1 MPTNKTF
8 HLAITMAGAVSA
20 GAYTAG
26 VIDYLFEVL
35 DKWEMMKEAAREE
48 LVTNPDYIP
57 KIPMH
62 DVTIEVLGGA
72 SAGGMTA
79 CIASLAL
86 RRKLHPIQS
95 YSPDDEKGYK
105 NLSYDQ
111 MQERKKENVFYNSWV
126 TMLPGDMIEKMLDTS
141 DLTGVTKVN
150 EKTFV
155 SGLNSN
161 FIEKIAE
168 ASLTAKRDETLKLQK
183 FVSDDLRTFVT
194 LTNLDGFKKEINFSS
209 GYESKFFTYDH
220 RDVAMF
226 RFGENEVPAT
236 DGSIKVGFSDK
247 HNTNLLI
254 DAGIAT
260 GAFPIGLAYRTFS
273 RHRRYIENNILLK
286 YLNAGEN
293 IKLEDDDVSH
303 NNLYH
308 TTFIDGGT
316 IDNEPFDLTKY
327 LLAYQVNESEAKSFS
342 TSESKVNSSVIM
354 IDPFP
359 SEKRERIEI
368 KKNESPFS
376 ILGAVGKLFS
386 TVRTQSMLK
395 AREVEKAV
403 DRTEYSCF
411 MISPR
416 RKEDERVID
425 GSLAIACGCL
435 AGFGGFLD
443 KSFRKHDFYLGRI
456 NCKSFLQKHF
466 VISEGDAKNNEIF
479 DSYFAAGNEQMKD
492 CFIFEEKDK
501 KTKKPKRYLPIIPD
515 VNIIKDD
522 IKALDEESRVRYF
535 TDLYSKLKFPELD
548 EAKFR
553 AKFLKYEKGIKY
565 RIKQIVQS
573 NIKDF
578 SPPALYIGFG
588 LFFGG
593 KKIFEAIYEYVKDEL
608 KRWEIIK
615 SNV

>member
-1 MPTNKTF
+1 
-8 HLAITMAGAVSA
+8 MAGAVSA

-35 DKWEMMKEAAREE
+35 DKWEVMKEAARKE
-48 LVTNPDYIP
+48 LETNPNYKP
-57 KIPMH
+57 TIPMH
-62 DVTIEVLGGA
+62 DVRIEVLGGA

-86 RRKLHPIQS
+86 RRKLYPIKS

-105 NLSYDQ
+105 NLSYEQ
-111 MQERKKENVFYNSWV
+111 MQEHKRENVFYNSWV

-141 DLTGVTKVN
+141 DITGVTKVI

-161 FIEKIAE
+161 FIEEIAE
-168 ASLTAKRDETLKLQK
+168 ASLTAKKDEQLKLQD

-194 LTNLDGFKKEINFSS
+194 LTNLDGFKKEVKFTSS
-209 GYESKFFTYDH
+209 YTSGFFTYDH

-226 RFGENEVPAT
+226 RFGENEVPAV
-236 DGSIKVGFSDK
+236 DGSIKVGFNDRQ
-247 HNTNLLI
+247 NTNLLI

-273 RHRRYIENNILLK
+273 RNRRHIENNILLK
-286 YLNAGEN
+286 FLNAGEN
-293 IKLEDDDVSH
+293 IVLEDDDVTH
-303 NNLYH
+303 NNLYT

-316 IDNEPFDLTKY
+316 IDNEPFELTKY
-327 LLAYQVNESEAKSFS
+327 LLEHQVNEQKAGSFS
-342 TSESKVNSSVIM
+342 TSDNKVNSSVLM

-359 SEKRERIEI
+359 SEKRDRIEI
-368 KKNESPFS
+368 RKNESPFS

-395 AREVEKAV
+395 AREVKNAINRS
-403 DRTEYSCF
+403 DYSCF
-411 MISPR
+411 LISPR
-416 RKEDERVID
+416 RKVGTKVID
-425 GSLAIACGCL
+425 GSMAIACGCL
-435 AGFGGFLD
+435 GGFGGFLD

-466 VISEGDAKNNEIF
+466 VISESDAEKNEIF
-479 DSYFAAGNEQMKD
+479 ESYFALGNEQMKD
-492 CFIFEEKDK
+492 RFIFEGKDNAQK
-501 KTKKPKRYLPIIPD
+501 IMKYLPIIPD

-522 IKALDEESRVRYF
+522 IIATNEESRAEYF
-535 TDLYSKLKFPELD
+535 TKLYTTLKFPELSED
-548 EAKFR
+548 KFR
-553 AKFLKYEKGIKY
+553 SKFLKYEKGIKN
-565 RIKQIVQS
+565 RLKIIIQS

-578 SPPALYIGFG
+578 SIPALYVG
-588 LFFGG
+588 LGLIFGG

-615 SNV
+615 PKY